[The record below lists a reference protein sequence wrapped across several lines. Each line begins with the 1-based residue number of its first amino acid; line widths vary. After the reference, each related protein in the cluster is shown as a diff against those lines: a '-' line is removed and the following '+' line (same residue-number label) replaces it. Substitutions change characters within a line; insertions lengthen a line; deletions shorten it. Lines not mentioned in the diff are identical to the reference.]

1 MHQELIQSALSGIK
15 SSRMNPSEHFQS
27 LVKNRQSDRGY
38 INKHIEKEKLE
49 RILDAARLSPS
60 ACNAQPWKFIVV
72 DNPEIKN
79 KLADTTSSKILGMNH
94 FTKQAPIH
102 IVIVLEGGNFNSK
115 FGSLVKQKNLPLIDI
130 GIAAEHICLAA
141 TSEGIGSCMIG
152 WFDEAEVKKLLNIPR
167 SKRPILI
174 ITLGYPAKPETRE
187 KRRKETY
194 EVVSYNRY

>member
-1 MHQELIQSALSGIK
+1 VHQELNQSALSGIK

>member
-1 MHQELIQSALSGIK
+1 
-15 SSRMNPSEHFQS
+15 MNPSEHFQS